1 MNIDL
6 HAHILPKADHGSDG
20 MTTSLSQVALAQEAG
35 VDVLAATPHFYPMQ
49 DSIDGFLRR
58 REACY
63 AALQAQLPAKSP
75 KILLGAEV
83 QLCRGLE
90 NLEQLPELCYEGTN
104 VLLLELPPVF
114 QPKLYERTLEA
125 LLYER
130 GLTVLLAHIDRYDA
144 RLIDRLLA
152 EGCLA
157 QLNASAFC
165 HFLSKRSARRRVEEG
180 SVWALGSDL
189 HGTQTGYT
197 EYLRA
202 KQSLGSTYDL
212 LMQKSRELL
221 GL

>member
-20 MTTSLSQVALAQEAG
+20 MTTSLAQVSLAQEAG
-35 VDVLAATPHFYPMQ
+35 VDVLAATPHFYPAQ
-49 DSIDGFLRR
+49 DTIESFLRR

-63 AALQAQLPAKSP
+63 AALREQLPKNAP

-83 QLCRGLE
+83 QLCKGLE
-90 NLEQLPELCYEGTN
+90 NLEQLHELCYEGTN
-104 VLLLELPPVF
+104 VLLLELPPMF
-114 QPKLYERTLEA
+114 QPKQYAHTLQC

-130 GLTVLLAHIDRYDA
+130 NLTVVLAHVDRYDA
-144 RLIDRLLA
+144 KLIDRLLA
-152 EGCLA
+152 EGFLA

-165 HFLSKRSARRRVEEG
+165 HFMSKRAALRRVKSG

-189 HGTQTGYT
+189 HGTKTGYT
-197 EYLRA
+197 EFLRA
-202 KQSLGSTYDL
+202 KQILGSGYAEI
-212 LMQKSRELL
+212 MHNSRELL